1 MHKTCRP
8 TVRTTA
14 AVGTVVAMIAMSSA
28 FGVGAT
34 AAVADD
40 TAGTPA
46 TSPTTAPAAAAT
58 SASEPAPDTAAV
70 PAAAPT
76 PTDEPLADPSA
87 APTDGTTPTDGSTP
101 TPDPTAD
108 VPTPTDTAPTATT
121 TPTTAPAAPT
131 APAASAPGDAA
142 PQAVAPAATPAGTV
156 TVTGTAT
163 TWHTL
168 RAVTAGWPAGTTF
181 TYQWTLSGPV
191 IGTRVIE
198 GATSDTYVL
207 GHPDATSNL
216 TVAVTGTAPA
226 QEPTTVTSTPVAVGF
241 NDETTFTGADDLELD
256 ASAGQQLSVPIQA
269 LTGDQ
274 GGLRYG
280 VGSSAFG
287 PIDPGVLPAG
297 LTLSSDG
304 VLSGSTTEARTVDF
318 WVLVRTSQQPEGAP
332 GRHVQLRV
340 GLATE
345 FQLVAG
351 VTSNTPG
358 DYDFWSVA
366 ADGTTRFESNPEG
379 PSTDPSRPL
388 TSTVGKGIT
397 VNAGRV
403 DRYGNREP
411 YAVIDNDWTSSVA
424 TDQLGKYDPGTAV
437 TFAEPGNHVLTGTT
451 VDGRTI
457 SFTVRVDPVSAATTT
472 PTATGT
478 GTGTGT
484 AKPVGQLAFTG
495 ADTTGPLAWALGLL
509 ASGAALLLVRLR
521 RRRA

>member
-1 MHKTCRP
+1 MMHTTCKP
-8 TVRTTA
+8 TVRATA
-14 AVGTVVAMIAMSSA
+14 AVGTAVAMIAMSSA
-28 FGVGAT
+28 FGIGAT
-34 AAVADD
+34 AAVAVADD
-40 TAGTPA
+40 TTTPA
-46 TSPTTAPAAAAT
+46 TSPATAPAT
-58 SASEPAPDTAAV
+58 SASASDPAPESAAGSATDT
-70 PAAAPT
+70 T
-76 PTDEPLADPSA
+76 PTDESVPDPSA
-87 APTDGTTPTDGSTP
+87 TPTDGASP
-101 TPDPTAD
+101 TTDPTAD
-108 VPTPTDTAPTATT
+108 VPVPADTAPTPTT
-121 TPTTAPAAPT
+121 PTPTPTTAPTTPAAPT
-131 APAASAPGDAA
+131 PSDAA
-142 PQAVAPAATPAGTV
+142 PQAAAAAATPAGTV

-168 RAVTAGWPAGTTF
+168 RAATAGWPAGTTF

-191 IGTRVIE
+191 VGTRVIE

-207 GHPDATSNL
+207 GHPDATSDL
-216 TVAVTGTAPA
+216 TVAVTGTAPG
-226 QEPTTVTSTPVAVGF
+226 QEPTTVTSAPVSVGF
-241 NDETTFTGADDLELD
+241 NTDTTFTGADDLELD
-256 ASAGQQLSVPIQA
+256 ASAGEPLSVPIQA

-287 PIDPGVLPAG
+287 PIDPDALPAG

-304 VLSGSTTEARTVDF
+304 VLSGSTTEAQTVDF

-345 FQLVAG
+345 FQLEAG

-358 DYDFWSVA
+358 EYDFWSVA
-366 ADGTTRFESNPEG
+366 ADGTTRFESNSEG
-379 PSTDPSRPL
+379 PSSDPSRPL

-411 YAVIDNDWTSSVA
+411 YAVIDNDWTSSVS
-424 TDQLGKYDPGTAV
+424 TDRLDKYDPGTGVA
-437 TFAEPGNHVLTGTT
+437 FAEPGNHVLTGTT

-457 SFTVRVDPVSAATTT
+457 SFTVRVDPVGAATTT
-472 PTATGT
+472 PSATGTGT

-495 ADTTGPLAWALGLL
+495 ADTTGPIAWALGLL
-509 ASGAALLLVRLR
+509 ASGAALLLLRLR

>member
-28 FGVGAT
+28 FGIGAT

-40 TAGTPA
+40 TTTPA
-46 TSPTTAPAAAAT
+46 TSPATAPATTAT

-70 PAAAPT
+70 PAAEPT

-108 VPTPTDTAPTATT
+108 VPVPANSAPTATT
-121 TPTTAPAAPT
+121 TTPTAASTAPAAP
-131 APAASAPGDAA
+131 APSDGA
-142 PQAVAPAATPAGTV
+142 PQAVAAAATPAGTV

-216 TVAVTGTAPA
+216 TVAVTGTAPG
-226 QEPTTVTSTPVAVGF
+226 QEPTTVTSAPVAVDF
-241 NDETTFTGADDLELD
+241 NTETTFTGADDLELD
-256 ASAGQQLSVPIQA
+256 ASAGEPLSVPIQA

-304 VLSGSTTEARTVDF
+304 VLSGSTTEAQTVDF

-345 FQLVAG
+345 FQLEAG
-351 VTSNTPG
+351 VF
-358 DYDFWSVA
+358 DYNPPHTRTWSVTA
-366 ADGTTRFESNPEG
+366 NGTTRYENFFPNEQHD
-379 PSTDPSRPL
+379 PSTPI
-388 TSTVGKGIT
+388 TSTVGSALT

-403 DRYGNREP
+403 DRYGNNEP
-411 YAVIDNDWTSSVA
+411 YAVIDNDWTSSVS
-424 TDQLGKYDPGTAV
+424 TDRLDKYEPGTAV
-437 TFAEPGNHVLTGTT
+437 VFAEPGNHVLTGT

-457 SFTVRVDPVSAATTT
+457 SFTVRVDPVGAATTT
-472 PTATGT
+472 PAATGT
-478 GTGTGT
+478 GTAT
-484 AKPVGQLAFTG
+484 PVGQLAFTG

-509 ASGAALLLVRLR
+509 ASGGILLLLRLR

>member
-1 MHKTCRP
+1 MMHKTCKP
-8 TVRTTA
+8 TVRATA
-14 AVGTVVAMIAMSSA
+14 AVGTAVAMIAMSSA
-28 FGVGAT
+28 FGIGAT

-40 TAGTPA
+40 TTTTPA
-46 TSPTTAPAAAAT
+46 TSPSTAPATSVT
-58 SASEPAPDTAAV
+58 SASESTPETAAGSAGS
-70 PAAAPT
+70 AAEAT
-76 PTDEPLADPSA
+76 PTDESVPDPSA
-87 APTDGTTPTDGSTP
+87 APTDGTTPTDSATP
-101 TPDPTAD
+101 TDPTTD
-108 VPTPTDTAPTATT
+108 VPVPADTAPTATT
-121 TPTTAPAAPT
+121 PTTAPTTPV
-131 APAASAPGDAA
+131 APAPSDAA
-142 PQAVAPAATPAGTV
+142 PQAAAAAAATPAGTV

-191 IGTRVIE
+191 VGTRVID

-207 GHPDATSNL
+207 GHPDASSDL
-216 TVAVTGTAPA
+216 TVAVTGTAPG
-226 QEPTTVTSTPVAVGF
+226 QEPTTVTSAPVSVGF
-241 NDETTFTGADDLELD
+241 NDETTFTGAGDLELD
-256 ASAGQQLSVPIQA
+256 ASAGEALSVPIQA

-287 PIDPGVLPAG
+287 PIDASVLPAG

-304 VLSGSTTEARTVDF
+304 VLSGSTTEAQTVDF
-318 WVLVRTSQQPEGAP
+318 WVLVRTSQQPEGAA
-332 GRHVQLRV
+332 GHHVQLRV
-340 GLATE
+340 GLASDT
-345 FQLVAG
+345 QLFAAV
-351 VTSNTPG
+351 G
-358 DYDFWSVA
+358 DYDPAEYRFWSVA
-366 ADGTTRFESNPEG
+366 ADGTTRFESSPEA
-379 PSTDPSRPL
+379 PSNNPSRPL
-388 TSTVGKGIT
+388 ASTVGKSIT

-411 YAVIDNDWTSSVA
+411 YAVTDLDWTSSVA
-424 TDQLGKYDPGTAV
+424 SDRLDHYDEGTAV
-437 TFAEPGNHVLTGTT
+437 TFTEAGTHVLTGTT
-451 VDGRTI
+451 VDGRSI
-457 SFTVRVDPVSAATTT
+457 SFTVRVDPVGAATTT
-472 PTATGT
+472 PTATGV